1 MKAINKALNAM
12 PPRADRDKPPLVVR
26 VLQMLRA
33 SRAETLEAR
42 GMGIS
47 FRARAVSLA
56 QVFKLLCGQRTCLP
70 STECAAVGV
79 VVLDVDPKDHVQRTE

>member
-1 MKAINKALNAM
+1 MKAINKAFNAM

-33 SRAETLEAR
+33 RRAETLEAR
-42 GMGIS
+42 GMWICLK
-47 FRARAVSLA
+47 ARTVSLA

-70 STECAAVGV
+70 STVCAAVGV
-79 VVLDVDPKDHVQRTE
+79 GVLDADPKDHVQRTE